1 MVDLKHRINIPPLK
15 LAYIIVD
22 YVNDV
27 KEYKS
32 GISNLELQY
41 LMYIIVCCFKSRYN
55 TDLVIDFEVWVS
67 EDAKERKPAYILN
80 KETYKYFRN
89 YGANSISK
97 DVFDFKEFSGSFT
110 EYIEGNSLMF
120 LYNIIDRW
128 YNNKP
133 HMYWDAMAIVLGKDK
148 HSKLYNL
155 VNCTNSNKIP
165 ILEMFIDNE
174 ASRVSEEFFNVTSN
188 NLDNAS

>member
-1 MVDLKHRINIPPLK
+1 MVDLKYRINIPPLK

-55 TDLVIDFEVWVS
+55 TDLTIDFEVWVS

-80 KETYKYFRN
+80 REAYEYFRN
-89 YGANSISK
+89 FGANSISK
-97 DVFDFKEFSGSFT
+97 GVFDFEEFNGSVT
-110 EYIEGNSLMF
+110 EYIEGNSLML
-120 LYNIIDRW
+120 LYDIIDRW
-128 YNNKP
+128 YSNKP

-148 HSKLYNL
+148 HSKLYEL
-155 VNCTNSNKIP
+155 VNYTNSNKIP